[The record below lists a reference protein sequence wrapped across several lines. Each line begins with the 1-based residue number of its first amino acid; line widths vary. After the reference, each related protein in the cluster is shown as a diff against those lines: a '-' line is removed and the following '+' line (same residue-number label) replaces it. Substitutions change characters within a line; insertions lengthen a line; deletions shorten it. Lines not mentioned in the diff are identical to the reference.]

1 MRACKCPGCGAEL
14 NIDDNNRDF
23 AFCQYCG
30 AKIMLDDYRST
41 QRIVDEARL
50 KEAEIKMRQLEME
63 ERKQAQAI
71 EEREKAR
78 RQEQEREL
86 SEKNEKK
93 RFRLISV
100 ITFLASLF
108 FIVIGVVL
116 CAGSDTDNSII
127 AGFFL
132 LSIGIIIMAVLFLI
146 LKWRNDAENA
156 RNGMVKLTFSGN
168 QDENYQV
175 VQSNYAKMG
184 FKNIMAVN
192 LQDLFLGVLDKPGK
206 VESITID
213 GLSPIYGKWYS
224 PDAQVIIKYHGFA
237 NKKG

>member
-78 RQEQEREL
+78 QE
-86 SEKNEKK
+86 
-93 RFRLISV
+93 
-100 ITFLASLF
+100 
-108 FIVIGVVL
+108 
-116 CAGSDTDNSII
+116 
-127 AGFFL
+127 
-132 LSIGIIIMAVLFLI
+132 
-146 LKWRNDAENA
+146 
-156 RNGMVKLTFSGN
+156 
-168 QDENYQV
+168 Y
-175 VQSNYAKMG
+175 
-184 FKNIMAVN
+184 
-192 LQDLFLGVLDKPGK
+192 LDKVGMHR
-206 VESITID
+206 D
-213 GLSPIYGKWYS
+213 FRW
-224 PDAQVIIKYHGFA
+224 
-237 NKKG
+237 

>member
-1 MRACKCPGCGAEL
+1 MNVL
-14 NIDDNNRDF
+14 I
-23 AFCQYCG
+23 
-30 AKIMLDDYRST
+30 T
-41 QRIVDEARL
+41 
-50 KEAEIKMRQLEME
+50 

-93 RFRLISV
+93 RFLLISV
-100 ITFLASLF
+100 ITFLVSLF

-237 NKKG
+237 NRRG